1 MVSLRSYTDQRITDL
16 TRYHDATVTALQE
29 EIDRRLS
36 VMTEAVDQRFA
47 VMGEQTAGAAT
58 ALDARLERM
67 NEFRD
72 AMKDQAAR
80 MVDTDLF
87 KALAD
92 RVDNVE
98 RALDRQRGRM
108 TVYASLS
115 GVVLVLIAI
124 ATLIINHVRL

>member
-1 MVSLRSYTDQRITDL
+1 MVSLRSYTDQRLTDL
-16 TRYHDATVTALQE
+16 ARYHDATVTGLQDE
-29 EIDRRLS
+29 LDRRLA
-36 VMTEAVDQRFA
+36 VMTDAIDQRFGA
-47 VMGEQTAGAAT
+47 IATQTSASAA
-58 ALDARLERM
+58 ALDSRLERM

-72 AMKDQAAR
+72 A
-80 MVDTDLF
+80 DTDLF
-87 KALAD
+87 KALAE

-115 GVVLVLIAI
+115 GVVLVAIGI